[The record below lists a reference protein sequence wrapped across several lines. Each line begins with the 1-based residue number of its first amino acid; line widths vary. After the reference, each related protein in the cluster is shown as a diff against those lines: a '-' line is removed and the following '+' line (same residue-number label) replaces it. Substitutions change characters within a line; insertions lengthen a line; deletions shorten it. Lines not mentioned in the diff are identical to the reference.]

1 LVGLR
6 TRFTPAFTT
15 VPDAGGRAY
24 DPGRHPVGPGA
35 GRVRSRPIAYAHR
48 ARAGHCNSMAK
59 NKINSLTTL
68 HHVPLFSQCSKKELK
83 KIAQTGKEVCMTAGS
98 VVIAEG
104 AEGQEAYVILK
115 GVVSVRRNGRKIA
128 GLGAGAVI
136 GELSLLGAGVRTA
149 TVTCDTEVDML
160 VIKREHFLK
169 ILENVPSL
177 NGKVLQNVARRLADL
192 AKSV

>member
-1 LVGLR
+1 
-6 TRFTPAFTT
+6 
-15 VPDAGGRAY
+15 
-24 DPGRHPVGPGA
+24 
-35 GRVRSRPIAYAHR
+35 
-48 ARAGHCNSMAK
+48 MAK

-83 KIAQTGKEVCMTAGS
+83 KIAQAGKEVYMAAGS

-104 AEGQEAYVILK
+104 AEGQEAYIIRK
-115 GVVSVRRNGRKIA
+115 GVVSVRRNGRKIT

-160 VIKREHFLK
+160 VIKREQFLK
-169 ILENVPSL
+169 VLEDVPSL